1 MKPEADAV
9 LVMIDGDHAFARIV
23 GRGSFKVSGSL
34 KEFGTRVSNLGGVR
48 LVVDLS
54 QCVSMDSTFM
64 GVLAG
69 LSFQFRKQQAGRIQL
84 VNVTPKLQAL
94 IATLGLNHLVDSVPE
109 GSLPA
114 EYAAKLGP
122 QQPALEELPP
132 ERTDKDNVARIML
145 EAHENLVQA
154 SQDNIARFKD
164 VIAFLREDLRKNT

>member
-1 MKPEADAV
+1 MKPDADTV
-9 LVMIDGDHAFARIV
+9 LVLIEGGRAFARIV

-34 KEFGTRVSNLGGVR
+34 KEFGTRISNQPGVR
-48 LVVDLS
+48 LIVDLS

-69 LSFQFRKQQAGRIQL
+69 LSFQFRKQQGARIQL
-84 VNVTPKLQAL
+84 VNVTPKLQGL

-114 EYAAKLGP
+114 EYAAALAP
-122 QQPALEELPP
+122 RQPDLEELPAG
-132 ERTDKDNVARIML
+132 RNDKENVARIML

-164 VIAFLREDLRKNT
+164 VIAFLREDLKKN